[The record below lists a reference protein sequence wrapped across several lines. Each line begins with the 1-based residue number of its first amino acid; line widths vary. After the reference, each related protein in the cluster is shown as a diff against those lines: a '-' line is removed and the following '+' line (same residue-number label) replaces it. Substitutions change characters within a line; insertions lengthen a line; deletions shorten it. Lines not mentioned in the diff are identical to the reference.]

1 MNNAK
6 YLLDRI
12 EALATHMTEGGLS
25 AVDSA
30 IAYATIKVLVSDLD
44 AINEEEHDENEFID
58 ERLGD
63 VEDHAA
69 YLAKLADL
77 NGHGIQQHYLW
88 LMTATSTLRGKE
100 CFDVEEEDE
109 E

>member
-1 MNNAK
+1 MNK
-6 YLLDRI
+6 VKRLLDRI
-12 EALATHMTEGGLS
+12 EALATHITEDDLN

-30 IAYATIKVLVSDLD
+30 LAYAAIRVLVSDLD

-63 VEDHAA
+63 VEDHALS
-69 YLAKLADL
+69 LAQLDDG
-77 NGHGIQQHYLW
+77 NGYSPQQHYLW

-100 CFDVEEEDE
+100 CFDVEEDDE
-109 E
+109 G